1 MRYEYDHV
9 GRKLYTYEKINNS
22 AEVLLAE
29 NRYNEIGQLKDKAQ
43 GDRIQTTS
51 YVYNERGWLTEKIA
65 PMFAMQLKYNDGTIL
80 RFNGDITN
88 QLWGTPGSLTNNF
101 TYSYDALGRLLSG
114 DTGTGTYEKDIT
126 YDLMGN
132 ILTLNRNGTG
142 VQNYSYNPAA
152 SGNRLNSVSGGAIR
166 SYSYD
171 GNGNATGDGINTL
184 TYNLVNLPATVT
196 GGSTI
201 NYTYDATGRK
211 LKRVTGGVTT
221 D

>member
-1 MRYEYDHV
+1 
-9 GRKLYTYEKINNS
+9 
-22 AEVLLAE
+22 
-29 NRYNEIGQLKDKAQ
+29 
-43 GDRIQTTS
+43 
-51 YVYNERGWLTEKIA
+51 
-65 PMFAMQLKYNDGTIL
+65 
-80 RFNGDITN
+80 
-88 QLWGTPGSLTNNF
+88 
-101 TYSYDALGRLLSG
+101 LGRLLSG

-211 LKRVTGGVTT
+211 LKRVIGGVTT
-221 D
+221 DYINGIQYTAGAIDFIQTDEGIARNNRVNYSYEYTLTDHLGTHA